1 MAVILNEKKNL
12 LTFELPAIKNQ
23 RIAVGFSIEPF
34 QFKVYNLLHHYP
46 KDTNHKHFPMH
57 L

>member
-23 RIAVGFSIEPF
+23 RIAVGFFYRTIPI
-34 QFKVYNLLHHYP
+34 
-46 KDTNHKHFPMH
+46 
-57 L
+57 